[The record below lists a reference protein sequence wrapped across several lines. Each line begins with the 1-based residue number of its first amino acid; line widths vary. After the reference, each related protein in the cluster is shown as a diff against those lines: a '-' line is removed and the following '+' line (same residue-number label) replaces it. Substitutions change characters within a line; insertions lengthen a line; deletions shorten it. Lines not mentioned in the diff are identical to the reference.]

1 MSEVRLANIES
12 AKKRNRQNAKRQVRN
27 RDARSRARTNVKNA
41 RQAIEADA
49 KTAAPLVKKAAR
61 ELDRAATKGVLHKKN
76 AARRKSRLMKRLAK
90 SQKPS

>member
-1 MSEVRLANIES
+1 MSEVRLANIQS

-27 RDARSRARTNVKNA
+27 RDVRSRARTQVKNA
-41 RQAIEADA
+41 RQAIETDA
-49 KTAAPLVKKAAR
+49 KTAAPIVHKATR